1 MSPEEG
7 GSWFF
12 LLIEYSVHPGLILDA
27 EAVSAVSRNGIIEQ
41 LKADG
46 ITTISDENG
55 AWKAFGFEENFMPY
69 SIPPSIKL
77 LAPYISVGTVIILDN
92 GCMPSVEWRFK
103 ENEIEVFDT
112 FDYGS
117 E

>member
-12 LLIEYSVHPGLILDA
+12 LLIDGSVQKGLIIDA
-27 EAVSAVSRNGIIEQ
+27 EKAKIISNEGVIDK

-46 ITTISDENG
+46 ISIVVDENG
-55 AWKAFGFEENFMPY
+55 AWKAFSFDEDFTPY
-69 SIPPSIKL
+69 SVPSSVQL
-77 LAPYISVGTVIILDN
+77 LAPHILIGTVITLDN

-112 FDYGS
+112 FDYAS
-117 E
+117 